1 MKKRLVSILALSLTL
16 IMCVLVFAGCTKK
29 LDYEEYIA
37 DTQEAHDEYLKNHN
51 ERRGTAII
59 DGESFEFVT
68 SCANGVWSTRFET
81 DNDENDNIG
90 VNASVVAPLI
100 SIHANAMENFE
111 GATYARY
118 AAFKGGEFVKGWEV
132 EKDGVV
138 FHFDEFTFLTE
149 YIVDGETRVTIHW

>member
-59 DGESFEFVT
+59 DGESYEFSTSYYDGRWHSVFEIEDET
-68 SCANGVWSTRFET
+68 TANALNQYIAPIV
-81 DNDENDNIG
+81 
-90 VNASVVAPLI
+90 SV
-100 SIHANAMENFE
+100 HANTVEQID
-111 GATYARY
+111 GATYARL
-118 AAFKGGEFVKGWEV
+118 AEFKKGEAFTGWQV
-132 EKDGVV
+132 EDDGTIYK
-138 FHFDEFTFLTE
+138 FDKFTFLTE
-149 YIVDGETRVTIHW
+149 VVEDGETKITIYW